1 MVPGP
6 LTGASL
12 LDFIPSLKAVFLFDD
27 DFRRIAQAL
36 SFQRNLKSSGRYL
49 KKCLG
54 SGQSEAERAKRAN
67 KSRRE
72 WGIGSGEWVL
82 RIDFLVPTPHSPFPP
97 PSCFLLPASLTIA
110 FID

>member
-12 LDFIPSLKAVFLFDD
+12 LDFIPSLKAAFLFDD

-36 SFQRNLKSSGRYL
+36 SFPRKLKSSGRSL
-49 KKCLG
+49 KKCSG
-54 SGQSEAERAKRAN
+54 SGQGEAERAKRAN

-72 WGIGSGEWVL
+72 RGIGL
-82 RIDFLVPTPHSPFPP
+82 RIADCGLRIPGCGLEFRTFD
-97 PSCFLLPASLTIA
+97 C
-110 FID
+110 